1 MHETLRFKV
10 GAPDDVPS
18 HVTAMPVLAAAGSG
32 APDLA
37 PRGSPAPDL
46 AASWGS
52 PAANLGTAPDL
63 AEAGGSATA
72 AGSCRMLAPTCDNA
86 LSAGC

>member
-32 APDLA
+32 
-37 PRGSPAPDL
+37 APDL